1 MCTAAK
7 EAGKRMVE
15 NGEKESKQEVLKRAE
30 TGSEGGGGWSRIQSL
45 LRLQN
50 QTQADLTKTHFTVQR
65 CANLQR
71 K

>member
-1 MCTAAK
+1 MCTAAEEGGRK
-7 EAGKRMVE
+7 IVE

-30 TGSEGGGGWSRIQSL
+30 TGSEGGGGQSL

-65 CANLQR
+65 CANLQQ